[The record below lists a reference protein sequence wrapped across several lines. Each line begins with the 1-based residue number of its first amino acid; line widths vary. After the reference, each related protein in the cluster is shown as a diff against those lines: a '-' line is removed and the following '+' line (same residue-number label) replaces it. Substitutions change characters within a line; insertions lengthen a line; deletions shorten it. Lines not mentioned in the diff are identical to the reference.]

1 MAPHVSSPLLA
12 VLLVTSSSRGPSL
25 SFRFPRRPKLEKRYS
40 KVRYLVAKNEINEE
54 LKALSQRQSRR
65 SSTNVMNKDH
75 ATGQVNLQDDEMNDD
90 FDADSALSEDFDEGT
105 ISDSSSSEEEGEGL
119 DLDGTY
125 DDDDEHSNINAI
137 PTPSSR
143 KEDVE
148 VASSV
153 GGTSAATKEAAATIE
168 AAEHARRRKRA
179 YEQYLGYDCE
189 TLASLLAP
197 KRELCHQKFELVIDD
212 LAFVG
217 HPVCVDR
224 DGKWDSEGENPDDE
238 TRGRDDIRRG
248 SASGYRIGSPDQNNT
263 NSEVSPSST
272 AVNPMTLFHFVL
284 VLDRPDPSP
293 DLPALDLTSWLQI
306 FYDNIAFK
314 MTAAL
319 FAEEIRCQY
328 VSQECDKIGALRERC
343 MDDGQSYSSFLTHAN
358 HTSSL
363 AKSIQQVY
371 SSISLSSNAFVTINE
386 SIEAHL
392 QLPPMLHEPS
402 KMMKMADIE
411 TPIDINDAIFT
422 NATAVKDGLIL
433 PTRPINA
440 EQLMHEEW
448 SRTTGP
454 FLLPWKTLLLL
465 REHHEHGRSDNPD
478 DASEI
483 SAFADKG
490 IEAWARK
497 FTSLMK
503 PTLDGVPTLA
513 DSADLLGWNLEQD
526 VYPMVRHLI
535 YYREAKVIDVPRI
548 QNYYAVSP
556 LFDLADLAK
565 LSTSWSIKFLTLPP
579 LPSFL
584 ATLSSALKPF
594 SMQINRR
601 DQRQLCLDAL
611 IWLLRHE
618 IVVQMHVRLR
628 LVANESCKRKAA
640 IARDQERERIRKKRV
655 LIAERKKKEQASN
668 EGINDNITSSFGTSL
683 QAIGNDF
690 SQSAPVFGGGKD
702 ESLEAIIKGRGRTRD
717 RSLSPHAEE
726 IINTSAAP
734 MEITP
739 SALSATRPDGK
750 LHGASPSPKPANLLA
765 LKMGNKNSNSI
776 NTSNTT
782 PITEDVPPFYKG
794 DELRFER
801 RPVLRSRSPS
811 RILGF
816 TSANSGA
823 PSSFGTHR
831 SGNGS
836 RPSTPRGRGRLL
848 THSRESS
855 LQAGSALGEGTS
867 ALRLTNNTE
876 AGNDD
881 NSKVESAPS
890 APFTIANQ
898 SKGGIGLDLQ
908 GANRIDRRR
917 RSPSQARLRVTGFG
931 DDEEVYMDES
941 KKNENQTA
949 IEKGQIDRRDD
960 GEKGIDLARRSR
972 PRSSGSQDERRSLR
986 EDFRRLSLV
995 GEEKDA
1001 EVEKDHETTM
1011 KESIPEQ
1018 DEIDDSEDDE
1028 LYLNYDIEFEQWETQ
1043 PIASIIPEPNRATG
1057 DENEWIAAMV
1067 EGKEAWQTERMY
1079 KLLPFLNGK
1088 HTVDEIVYRLEW
1100 RRKDL
1105 RAVLAAF
1112 REDILTFVHP

>member
-1 MAPHVSSPLLA
+1 MTPQLSSPLLA

-25 SFRFPRRPKLEKRYS
+25 NFRFPRRPRLEKRYS
-40 KVRYLVAKNEINEE
+40 KVRYLVAKHE
-54 LKALSQRQSRR
+54 SQKDSEPSSRRQSRR
-65 SSTNVMNKDH
+65 SSSNVISKDH
-75 ATGQVNLQDDEMNDD
+75 AGGVDLQDDEMNDD
-90 FDADSALSEDFDEGT
+90 FDAGSALSEDFDEGS
-105 ISDSSSSEEEGEGL
+105 ISDSSSSEEEGDGV
-119 DLDGTY
+119 DLDGTT
-125 DDDDEHSNINAI
+125 DDDNHSNFD
-137 PTPSSR
+137 PVPVSSTR
-143 KEDVE
+143 KEDIE

-153 GGTSAATKEAAATIE
+153 GGTSAATKEAAATVE

-217 HPVCVDR
+217 HPVCVGK
-224 DGKWDSEGENPDDE
+224 DGKWDPEGTSSDE
-238 TRGRDDIRRG
+238 ESRGRDNTRRG
-248 SASGYRIGSPDQNNT
+248 SASGYRIESPNQSNT
-263 NSEVSPSST
+263 HAESSSHSKV
-272 AVNPMTLFHFVL
+272 ANPMTLFHFVL

-371 SSISLSSNAFVTINE
+371 SSISLSSNAFVTVNE

-422 NATAVKDGLIL
+422 NATAIKDGLIL
-433 PTRPINA
+433 PSRPINA
-440 EQLMHEEW
+440 DQLMHEEW

-465 REHHEHGRSDNPD
+465 REHHENGRPDDPD
-478 DASEI
+478 DASEL

-497 FTSLMK
+497 FTTLMK

-513 DSADLLGWNLEQD
+513 DSADLLGWNLEED

-535 YYREAKVIDVPRI
+535 YYREARVIDVPRI

-556 LFDLADLAK
+556 LFDLAELGK

-640 IARDQERERIRKKRV
+640 IAREEERERIRKKRA
-655 LIAERKKKEQASN
+655 LITERRKKEQLKADV
-668 EGINDNITSSFGTSL
+668 IDNTPSSFLSSL
-683 QAIGNDF
+683 FNADV
-690 SQSAPVFGGGKD
+690 SQSAPVFGGGRDGSINMAKED
-702 ESLEAIIKGRGRTRD
+702 RGRTRD

-726 IINTSAAP
+726 ILKTSAAP
-734 MEITP
+734 TEIIP

-750 LHGASPSPKPANLLA
+750 PNGASPSSPKPTDLLA
-765 LKMGNKNSNSI
+765 LKMGNNPSSSNV
-776 NTSNTT
+776 TSTT
-782 PITEDVPPFYKG
+782 IPITEDVPAFYKG

-811 RILGF
+811 RVLGF
-816 TSANSGA
+816 TPSNGGA

-848 THSRESS
+848 SHSRESS
-855 LQAGSALGEGTS
+855 LQQIAVGLGEGTS
-867 ALRLTNNTE
+867 ALRISSIGAKGTE
-876 AGNDD
+876 DAMI
-881 NSKVESAPS
+881 ESAPS
-890 APFTIANQ
+890 GPVNSTNI
-898 SKGGIGLDLQ
+898 SSRGTGKDLQ
-908 GANRIDRRR
+908 IANRIDRRK

-941 KKNENQTA
+941 KKVEEKVSTQ
-949 IEKGQIDRRDD
+949 KGQIDRRDD
-960 GEKGIDLARRSR
+960 GEKGVDLARRSR

-1001 EVEKDHETTM
+1001 EAEKDPDITA
-1011 KESIPEQ
+1011 KENTAKQ

-1028 LYLNYDIEFEQWETQ
+1028 LYLNYDIEFEQWETR
-1043 PIASIIPEPNRATG
+1043 PIASIIAEPSRASG

-1067 EGKEAWQTERMY
+1067 EGKEVWQRERMY

>member
-1 MAPHVSSPLLA
+1 MTQHVSSPLLA
-12 VLLVTSSSRGPSL
+12 VMLVTSSSRGPSL

-40 KVRYLVAKNEINEE
+40 KVRYLVAKQETKQESQPT
-54 LKALSQRQSRR
+54 SQRESRR
-65 SSTNVMNKDH
+65 SSNLISKDH
-75 ATGQVNLQDDEMNDD
+75 AAGVGLQDDEMNDD
-90 FDADSALSEDFDEGT
+90 FDAGSTLSEDLDEGSV
-105 ISDSSSSEEEGEGL
+105 SDSSSSEEEGDGL
-119 DLDGTY
+119 DLDGTT
-125 DDDDEHSNINAI
+125 DDDDHSNIDAV
-137 PTPSSR
+137 PAPSSR

-153 GGTSAATKEAAATIE
+153 GGASAATKEAAATVE

-217 HPVCVDR
+217 HPVCVDK
-224 DGKWDSEGENPDDE
+224 DGKWDVDE
-238 TRGRDDIRRG
+238 VDIDEESRGRDDIRRG
-248 SASGYRIGSPDQNNT
+248 SVSGYQIGSPDQSNT
-263 NSEVSPSST
+263 NAEVSPSST
-272 AVNPMTLFHFVL
+272 VANPMTLFHFVL

-422 NATAVKDGLIL
+422 NTTSVKNGRVL
-433 PTRPINA
+433 PSRPINA

-465 REHHEHGRSDNPD
+465 RDHHEHGRSDDPD

-513 DSADLLGWNLEQD
+513 DSADLLGWNMEED

-535 YYREAKVIDVPRI
+535 YYREARVIDVPRI

-556 LFDLADLAK
+556 LFDLAELAK

-584 ATLSSALKPF
+584 ATLSSGLKPF

-640 IARDQERERIRKKRV
+640 IARDQERERIRKKRA
-655 LIAERKKKEQASN
+655 LIAERRKKEQAGDGMAKDVISVGAFST
-668 EGINDNITSSFGTSL
+668 EL
-683 QAIGNDF
+683 
-690 SQSAPVFGGGKD
+690 SQSAPVFSGVKNESIKLAKKD
-702 ESLEAIIKGRGRTRD
+702 RGRTRD

-726 IINTSAAP
+726 SFSTSAAP

-750 LHGASPSPKPANLLA
+750 AHGASPSPKPASLLA
-765 LKMGNKNSNSI
+765 LKMGSNPSNSTVI
-776 NTSNTT
+776 NATT
-782 PITEDVPPFYKG
+782 PNTEDAPATYKG

-816 TSANSGA
+816 TPTNGGA

-831 SGNGS
+831 SGTGS
-836 RPSTPRGRGRLL
+836 RPSTPRGRGRIL

-855 LQAGSALGEGTS
+855 LHAAAAGLGEGTS
-867 ALRLTNNTE
+867 ALRISSTEVKDDENTM
-876 AGNDD
+876 
-881 NSKVESAPS
+881 VESAPS
-890 APFTIANQ
+890 GPITFANQ
-898 SKGGIGLDLQ
+898 STDPQ
-908 GANRIDRRR
+908 NANRIIERRR

-931 DDEEVYMDES
+931 DDEEVYRDES
-941 KKNENQTA
+941 KKGENRA
-949 IEKGQIDRRDD
+949 AGQIDRRDD
-960 GEKGIDLARRSR
+960 GEKGVDLARRSR
-972 PRSSGSQDERRSLR
+972 PRSSGSQDERRSLK

-995 GEEKDA
+995 GEEKDTEA
-1001 EVEKDHETTM
+1001 EKDPDSTL
-1011 KESIPEQ
+1011 KESTPKQ
-1018 DEIDDSEDDE
+1018 DEMDDSEDDE
-1028 LYLNYDIEFEQWETQ
+1028 LYLNYDIEFEQWETL
-1043 PIASIIPEPNRATG
+1043 PVASIIAEPSRASG

-1067 EGKEAWQTERMY
+1067 EGKEAWQAERMY

-1100 RRKDL
+1100 RRKEL

>member
-1 MAPHVSSPLLA
+1 MSQHVSSPLLA

-40 KVRYLVAKNEINEE
+40 KVRYLVAKQEVKQESQPT
-54 LKALSQRQSRR
+54 SQRQ
-65 SSTNVMNKDH
+65 
-75 ATGQVNLQDDEMNDD
+75 
-90 FDADSALSEDFDEGT
+90 
-105 ISDSSSSEEEGEGL
+105 ISDSSSSEEEGDAL
-119 DLDGTY
+119 DLDGTT
-125 DDDDEHSNINAI
+125 DDDDHSNIDAT
-137 PTPSSR
+137 PAPSSR
-143 KEDVE
+143 KEDAE

-153 GGTSAATKEAAATIE
+153 GGASAATKEAAATVE

-217 HPVCVDR
+217 HPVCVDK
-224 DGKWDSEGENPDDE
+224 DGKWDVEEASSDE
-238 TRGRDDIRRG
+238 ELRGRDDTRRG
-248 SASGYRIGSPDQNNT
+248 SASGYRIGSPDHALAEP
-263 NSEVSPSST
+263 SRSST
-272 AVNPMTLFHFVL
+272 IANPMTLFHFVL

-422 NATAVKDGLIL
+422 NTTSTKDGRVL
-433 PTRPINA
+433 PSRPINA

-465 REHHEHGRSDNPD
+465 RENHEHGRPDDPD
-478 DASEI
+478 DASEY

-513 DSADLLGWNLEQD
+513 DSADLLGWNLEED
-526 VYPMVRHLI
+526 IYPMVRHLI
-535 YYREAKVIDVPRI
+535 YYREARVIDVPRI
-548 QNYYAVSP
+548 QNYYSVSP
-556 LFDLADLAK
+556 LFELAELAK

-655 LIAERKKKEQASN
+655 LIAERRKKEEASG
-668 EGINDNITSSFGTSL
+668 EMVDGFSSFGASM
-683 QAIGNDF
+683 QAFSADL
-690 SQSAPVFGGGKD
+690 SQSAPVFRGERDEGIKTAKKD
-702 ESLEAIIKGRGRTRD
+702 RGRTRD
-717 RSLSPHAEE
+717 Q
-726 IINTSAAP
+726 
-734 MEITP
+734 
-739 SALSATRPDGK
+739 
-750 LHGASPSPKPANLLA
+750 
-765 LKMGNKNSNSI
+765 
-776 NTSNTT
+776 
-782 PITEDVPPFYKG
+782 
-794 DELRFER
+794 
-801 RPVLRSRSPS
+801 
-811 RILGF
+811 
-816 TSANSGA
+816 
-823 PSSFGTHR
+823 
-831 SGNGS
+831 
-836 RPSTPRGRGRLL
+836 STP
-848 THSRESS
+848 
-855 LQAGSALGEGTS
+855 
-867 ALRLTNNTE
+867 
-876 AGNDD
+876 
-881 NSKVESAPS
+881 K
-890 APFTIANQ
+890 
-898 SKGGIGLDLQ
+898 
-908 GANRIDRRR
+908 
-917 RSPSQARLRVTGFG
+917 
-931 DDEEVYMDES
+931 
-941 KKNENQTA
+941 
-949 IEKGQIDRRDD
+949 
-960 GEKGIDLARRSR
+960 
-972 PRSSGSQDERRSLR
+972 QDE
-986 EDFRRLSLV
+986 
-995 GEEKDA
+995 
-1001 EVEKDHETTM
+1001 M
-1011 KESIPEQ
+1011 
-1018 DEIDDSEDDE
+1018 DDSEDDE

-1043 PIASIIPEPNRATG
+1043 PIASIIAEPSRASG